1 MLYKKLLF
9 LLLFGIVSPVL
20 PAQVPDDY
28 YVEAEGLTGGELK
41 AALHAIIDDHIEYPY
56 SDGGTD
62 TWDILKQADEDPEN
76 PENVILIYTGRS
88 VNAEQE
94 YNNGNGWNREH
105 VWAKSHGD
113 FGNEEGAGTDAHH
126 LRPSDISVNADRSS
140 KDFDNGG
147 TQHNEAT
154 GCYYTSNTWEPRD
167 DVKGDIARMMFYMA
181 VRYEGDVS
189 GEPDLELV
197 NFITYPTSDPLFG
210 MLSTLIEWH
219 YQDPVDHFERNRNE
233 VIYSYQ
239 KNRNPFIDRPEF
251 VALVWGEGNNAPP
264 SISQVELLP
273 ENPTSADEVTISA
286 SITDPDGM
294 VTLVE
299 LLWGVSAD
307 NLSNT
312 INMTNNTA
320 DIYTSDVSIP
330 AQANGTLVYF
340 EVTAKDDSGS
350 VSIYADSYT
359 VEDVNALNR
368 ISKKQIK
375 VFPNP
380 ATNRINVVIPG
391 YSGSVDFKLYND
403 KGVLIHTQ
411 TVQSFNQ
418 QKTILLEKNIS
429 GICFLKISTAE
440 GLTITRRLIVNHS
453 F

>member
-1 MLYKKLLF
+1 MLYKKFLFLF
-9 LLLFGIVSPVL
+9 LLGIISPVL
-20 PAQVPDDY
+20 LAQVPDGY
-28 YVEAEGLTGGELK
+28 YADVEGLTDGELK
-41 AALHAIIDDHIEYPY
+41 AALHAVIDDHVEYPY

-62 TWDILKQADEDPEN
+62 TWDILKQADKDPEN
-76 PENVILIYTGRS
+76 SENVILIYTGKS

-181 VRYEGDVS
+181 VSYEGDVS

-197 NFITYPTSDPLFG
+197 NFITYPTSEPLFG

-251 VALVWGEGNNAPP
+251 VADIWGGGQNIPP
-264 SISQVELLP
+264 AITQVEISP
-273 ENPTSADEVTISA
+273 ESPTSADEVTVSA
-286 SITDPDGM
+286 SITDPDGTL
-294 VTLVE
+294 TLVE
-299 LLWGVSAD
+299 LFWGLSAD

-312 INMTNNTA
+312 INMTNTSG
-320 DIYTSDVSIP
+320 DIYTSETSIP
-330 AQANGTLVYF
+330 GQANGISVFF

-350 VSIYADSYT
+350 VSVYEDFYT
-359 VEDVNALNR
+359 IEDANALNR
-368 ISKKQIK
+368 ILKEQIK
-375 VFPNP
+375 IFPNP
-380 ATNRINVVIPG
+380 ATNRINIIIPG
-391 YSGSVDFKLYND
+391 YAGTVDCKLYNEA
-403 KGVLIHTQ
+403 GALRQIHTI
-411 TVQSFNQ
+411 QSFNQ
-418 QKTILLEKNIS
+418 QEILLLEKNIS

-440 GLTITRRLIVNHS
+440 GLIITRRLIVNHS